1 MNVLNLSSSPQPQGK
16 LQYRIEGIYIKDQVK
31 DSSEN
36 AGFLSTRYDRL
47 AACESSDRREV
58 T

>member
-1 MNVLNLSSSPQPQGK
+1 MNMLNVSSSPQPQGK
-16 LQYRIEGIYIKDQVK
+16 LQYRIEGVYIN